1 MTDRQASG
9 ERLVRVSRV
18 AVFVWAVVMGIAM
31 SVAQVANINVNFLIT
46 IIGARPPRP
55 ALGVRSCWSSTP
67 GAHTAR
73 VHTRILSGR
82 DRHAAT

>member
-1 MTDRQASG
+1 MPALQAS

-18 AVFVWAVVMGIAM
+18 AVFVWAVIMGIAM

-55 ALGVRSCWSSTP
+55 QSGTP
-67 GAHTAR
+67 GPHSQGAQAH
-73 VHTRILSGR
+73 S
-82 DRHAAT
+82 